1 MKIKEIFFKKNC
13 VQFLTKTSNMAPG
26 MIPAGSVNQITN
38 NCDKF
43 EEDAQNFEKEYT
55 KIRQLGK
62 GGYGEVFL
70 YTRRIDGVKVAIK
83 FVNKGKA
90 EKVSLDKFL
99 VFFICMVVHEILLN
113 SKPSSFMNRNKINMR
128 F

>member
-1 MKIKEIFFKKNC
+1 MKIKEIFLEKKKC

-26 MIPAGSVNQITN
+26 VILVGSENQIAN

-43 EEDAQNFEKEYT
+43 EEDAKKFKKEYT

-70 YTRRIDGVKVAIK
+70 YTRRVDNVKVAIK
-83 FVNKGKA
+83 FVNKAKA
-90 EKVSLDKFL
+90 EKVSLDNFL
-99 VFFICMVVHEILLN
+99 YFLFVQG
-113 SKPSSFMNRNKINMR
+113 KDY
-128 F
+128 

>member
-1 MKIKEIFFKKNC
+1 
-13 VQFLTKTSNMAPG
+13 MAPG

-43 EEDAQNFEKEYT
+43 EEDAKNFEKEYT
-55 KIRQLGK
+55 KIKQLGK

-90 EKVSLDKFL
+90 EKVSLDFL

-113 SKPSSFMNRNKINMR
+113 SKPSSFMNHTKINTR

>member
-1 MKIKEIFFKKNC
+1 
-13 VQFLTKTSNMAPG
+13 MAPG
-26 MIPAGSVNQITN
+26 HIPVGSVNQITN

-43 EEDAQNFEKEYT
+43 EEDAKKFKKEYK

-70 YTRRIDGVKVAIK
+70 YTRRIDDVKVAIK

-99 VFFICMVVHEILLN
+99 VLFICMVVHEILLN
-113 SKPSSFMNRNKINMR
+113 SKHSSFMNPNQINTR

>member
-1 MKIKEIFFKKNC
+1 
-13 VQFLTKTSNMAPG
+13 MAPG

-43 EEDAQNFEKEYT
+43 EEDAKNFEKEYT
-55 KIRQLGK
+55 KIKQLGK

-90 EKVSLDKFL
+90 EKVSLDNFL
-99 VFFICMVVHEILLN
+99 YFLFVQG
-113 SKPSSFMNRNKINMR
+113 KDY
-128 F
+128 

>member
-1 MKIKEIFFKKNC
+1 MKIKEIFLEKSC

-43 EEDAQNFEKEYT
+43 EEDAKNFEKEYT
-55 KIRQLGK
+55 KIKQLGK

-90 EKVSLDKFL
+90 EKVSLDFL
-99 VFFICMVVHEILLN
+99 VFFYLYGG
-113 SKPSSFMNRNKINMR
+113 P
-128 F
+128 

>member
-1 MKIKEIFFKKNC
+1 
-13 VQFLTKTSNMAPG
+13 MAPG
-26 MIPAGSVNQITN
+26 IIPVGSVNQN
-38 NCDKF
+38 SKNCDKF
-43 EEDAQNFEKEYT
+43 EEDAKNFKKEYT
-55 KIRQLGK
+55 KIKQLGK

-99 VFFICMVVHEILLN
+99 VFLICMVVHEILLN
-113 SKPSSFMNRNKINMR
+113 SKHSSFIDPNQINTR